1 MASSLEEMKG
11 DFVDLMRRLH
21 QARATSRTVPE
32 GVTPAEARAVHVVW
46 LMSRQGEAAR
56 PGSVAAHM
64 HTTPSALSQIL
75 KSLEEKG
82 LLVRHRTRDDFRAVA
97 LELTDAGSA
106 VAQETERLH
115 VEHAKAVIAYVGE
128 EDFAHLLRTVDRILE
143 FHEQASAHA
152 TVSALEGAVLESA
165 GMACGPGCAACAPVG
180 APASPVASGPAA
192 ASTPAASAPVPVAP
206 LRRRPSMRI
215 MRYLKNSKLAVV
227 LIVCLLMVQ
236 AFTDLALPNLTSQIV
251 DVGIQQSGVEHA
263 ATDEMSAATFEE
275 VSMIAARRRGSH
287 VPRGLRQ
294 DGSGHLPPEATREG
308 ASRRNS
314 TAWSRCHSWSC
325 TTQTAFPSLDLAQV
339 KQAYDQGVIEK
350 QQILDMLD
358 KAKESFGDNS
368 DTLIEQQGIAAA
380 RAEYE
385 DLGYNLSDL
394 QMGFLLR
401 TGALMLGLA
410 ALGMAVAVAVG
421 FIASRTAA
429 KVGRTLRTKLFGRV
443 VAFSENEI
451 GRFSAASLITRGTND
466 IQLIQMV
473 TVMLLRMVLY
483 SPILAIGG
491 IIMVTRTNAAMGW
504 IIVVAVVI
512 IFALI
517 GVLMKVAMPKFK
529 MHAEAHRPREP
540 GGPRDAHGP
549 AGHPRVRPR
558 GVRGGAL
565 RRGLD
570 PAHAHA
576 AVHEPRH
583 DVHDAADDAH
593 HERRV
598 SRHRVDRRQLHR
610 HGRHPDGRPHR
621 VHHVLHGHHHEL
633 PHDRHDI
640 HHAAA
645 RRRGR
650 AAHRR
655 GAGHRAHGL
664 RSRRAEKAPCVAGT
678 PEDPAAVGATIAFND
693 VSFAYADSKECV
705 LEHVDFTAE
714 AGRTTAIIGS
724 TGSGKSTVIKLIE
737 RFYDVTEGSV
747 TLDGV
752 DVRDLTQH
760 ELRSQLGYVPQ
771 KAFLFSGTVATNVAY
786 ANEGMPRERM
796 EEAVDIAQA
805 SEFVASKE
813 EGWDAPVSQGGT
825 NVSGG
830 QRQRLAIARALA
842 TEARAYLFDD
852 SFSALD
858 YKTDAALRQEL
869 HARLSGK
876 TVVIVAQRI
885 STVLHADRIVVL
897 DEGRVAGVGTHDELM
912 KTCEEYREIALSQ
925 LSEEELNGGD
935 AA

>member
-1 MASSLEEMKG
+1 
-11 DFVDLMRRLH
+11 
-21 QARATSRTVPE
+21 
-32 GVTPAEARAVHVVW
+32 
-46 LMSRQGEAAR
+46 
-56 PGSVAAHM
+56 
-64 HTTPSALSQIL
+64 
-75 KSLEEKG
+75 
-82 LLVRHRTRDDFRAVA
+82 
-97 LELTDAGSA
+97 
-106 VAQETERLH
+106 
-115 VEHAKAVIAYVGE
+115 
-128 EDFAHLLRTVDRILE
+128 
-143 FHEQASAHA
+143 
-152 TVSALEGAVLESA
+152 
-165 GMACGPGCAACAPVG
+165 
-180 APASPVASGPAA
+180 
-192 ASTPAASAPVPVAP
+192 
-206 LRRRPSMRI
+206 MRI
-215 MRYLKNSKLAVV
+215 VRYLKNSKLAVV

-275 VSMIAARRRGSH
+275 VSMM
-287 VPRGLRQ
+287 
-294 DGSGHLPPEATREG
+294 LPDDEEATFRAAYDKTDAGTYRLNDQGRREQ
-308 ASRRNS
+308 AELDRMVALPLVVVHNADRI
-314 TAWSRCHSWSC
+314 
-325 TTQTAFPSLDLAQV
+325 PELDLAQV

-385 DLGYNLSDL
+385 DLGYNLSDM

-529 MHAEAHRPREP
+529 MMQKLIDRVNLVAREMLTGLPVIRAFDREEFEEARFDEASTRLMRTQLFTNRVMTFMMPLMMLIMNGVSVAIVWIGGNYIDTGVIQTGDLIAFITYSMVIIMSFLMIGMITIMLPRADVAAQRIDEVLATEP
-540 GGPRDAHGP
+540 T
-549 AGHPRVRPR
+549 VC
-558 GVRGGAL
+558 
-565 RRGLD
+565 D
-570 PAHAHA
+570 PAA
-576 AVHEPRH
+576 PK
-583 DVHDAADDAH
+583 DA
-593 HERRV
+593 
-598 SRHRVDRRQLHR
+598 L
-610 HGRHPDGRPHR
+610 
-621 VHHVLHGHHHEL
+621 L
-633 PHDRHDI
+633 
-640 HHAAA
+640 
-645 RRRGR
+645 
-650 AAHRR
+650 
-655 GAGHRAHGL
+655 
-664 RSRRAEKAPCVAGT
+664 AGT

-760 ELRSQLGYVPQ
+760 ELRGQLGYVPQ

-842 TEARAYLFDD
+842 TDARAYLFDD

-885 STVLHADRIVVL
+885 STVLHADCIVVL